1 MNVPPAATAPAHAP
15 PDPLIVGVGASAGGL
30 DDVQAFFAG
39 IPADAGV
46 SFVLVFNLPPANGDG
61 FDVLAKGSPLPVL
74 EVSDGL
80 ALRANA
86 IHVVPPRHVAKFDG
100 PVFRLAPADTP
111 TDRRTP
117 VDRFF
122 QSLAREHGARAVA
135 VVLAG
140 AGSDGALGAKAV
152 SDAGGL
158 AMVQEPATAG
168 ADTMP
173 HSAVATGAADHVLPP
188 HDLAA
193 ELLAYARHHRE
204 AATGDHEAVLRAEV
218 EAVLPAVC
226 DVLLQETGHN
236 FRHYKTSTLVRRT
249 VRRIQVLRVGSAR
262 EYLERLKVDRAEAD
276 QLFKDLLINVTAFFR
291 DPEAFAALARDV
303 IPPLL
308 ADRSAT
314 DPVRGWVPGCA
325 TGEEAYTL
333 AILIREHLDTIGQS
347 VAVQIFATDLD
358 DEALKVARLGV
369 YPVGIA
375 DEVEPER
382 LRRFFVKKGQQYHVA
397 KEIRELCLFSLH
409 NLINDPPFGKL
420 DLISCRNLLI
430 YLGPHLQKKLVP
442 LFHYAL
448 RPGGFLFLG
457 PTESLAA
464 HRELFRPTDA
474 KHRISQR
481 LPTVVSAPGLPADQ
495 ARAPAPVR
503 PPNVPAAGE
512 TDTYLLMQRIVLDE
526 FAPKAAVVN
535 EEGQIVSASGNLEK
549 YLTVSAGAFHNN
561 VVRLARDGLKIGLRA
576 ALSEAAK
583 VRRKVTHDGLSLRTE
598 GGGVQRVMVTVQPMP
613 QLGEESGLFMVI
625 FQDAG
630 LPLNREEAAG
640 SPAAHSTADATALV
654 DQLEKEL
661 TAIRADLEKTVQD
674 LEAANEELKSSNEE
688 LLSMNEELQSANEE
702 LQTSKEDVQAANAAL
717 AHANTDLENLLA
729 STGLTTL
736 FLDDEGNIRRVIP
749 GAFAI
754 YNVTPADVGRPLT
767 HFTHRMKEMPP
778 LPSAGAVHAAGKAI
792 DAEVEGPDGSWY
804 LRRVLPYRTQD
815 GAFDGIVVTFTDVT
829 DRKRAEERV
838 AASERLYRAVGE
850 SIDYGVWVCDPE
862 GRNTYVSES
871 FLNLIGKTQADVS
884 EFGWKDDLHPA
895 DADATI
901 AAWKECVRTGAVW
914 DREHRFRGTDG
925 EYHPTLARGV
935 AVRDADGKV
944 LYWAGIN
951 LDIRR
956 LKEAE
961 AALKLAD
968 RHKDAFLA
976 MLAHELRNP
985 LGPVRNAVQVLKQLG
1000 PADPTLQEARAMI
1013 DRQVAHMARL
1023 VDDLLD
1029 ATRIAQGKILLRF
1042 EPCDLATIARQT
1054 AEDFRSV
1061 LEGSG
1066 VRLTVEAPP
1075 APVWVN
1081 GDATR
1086 LAQIVGNLLHNAH
1099 KFTNPGGSVTV
1110 RLAEGPDRRAV
1121 LSVRDTGI
1129 GIDPAIL
1136 PLVFEVFSQ
1145 ADESLARERGGLGL
1159 GLALVKGLAELHHG
1173 TVEASSAGPGRGSEF
1188 VIRLPQAVGPPSA
1201 TATPAPVVVDGVAFK
1216 VLVIEDNAD
1225 AADSLRMLLELVGH
1239 EVRTAATGPAGVA
1252 TARAFH
1258 PDLVLCDIG
1267 LPGMTGYEVARA
1279 LRAEADLAG
1288 VTIVALTGY
1297 GRDEDQAKAK
1307 AAGFDVHLTKPVEY
1321 DALRRVFAGL
1331 ARRGGGRR

>member
-1 MNVPPAATAPAHAP
+1 PPHAP
-15 PDPLIVGVGASAGGL
+15 PDPLVVGVGASAGGL
-30 DDVQAFFAG
+30 EDVQAFFAG
-39 IPADAGV
+39 IPPDAGV
-46 SFVLVFNLPPANGDG
+46 SFVLVFNLPPAAVDA
-61 FDVLAKGSPLPVL
+61 FESLTKATSLPVL
-74 EVSDGL
+74 EVTDGQ
-80 ALRANA
+80 ALRANTL
-86 IHVVPPRHVAKFDG
+86 HVVPPRHVATFDG
-100 PVFRLAPADTP
+100 PVFRLNAADTP
-111 TDRRTP
+111 GDRRTP

-122 QSLAREHGARAVA
+122 QSLAKEHAARGVA

-158 AMVQEPATAG
+158 AMVQEPSTAG
-168 ADTMP
+168 AGTMP
-173 HSAVATGAADHVLPP
+173 QSAVATGAADHVLPP

-193 ELLAYARHHRE
+193 ELLAYARHHRQAVTGDQE
-204 AATGDHEAVLRAEV
+204 AALRDEV
-218 EAVLPAVC
+218 GAVLPAVC

-236 FRHYKTSTLVRRT
+236 FRHYKTTTLVRRT
-249 VRRIQVLRVGSAR
+249 LRRVQVLRVGSAR
-262 EYLERLKVDRAEAD
+262 EYLERLKIDRAEAD

-303 IPPLL
+303 LPALFER
-308 ADRSAT
+308 RSAT
-314 DPVRGWVPGCA
+314 DPVRVWVPGCA

-333 AILIREHLDTIGQS
+333 AILIREHLDPIGQS
-347 VAVQIFATDLD
+347 VPVQIFATDLD
-358 DEALKVARLGV
+358 DEALKVARLGA

-375 DEVEPER
+375 DEVGPER

-397 KEIRELCLFSLH
+397 KELRELCLFSLH

-448 RPGGFLFLG
+448 RPGGYLFLG
-457 PTESLAA
+457 PTETLAA
-464 HRELFRPTDA
+464 HRELFRPTDS

-481 LPTVVSAPGLPADQ
+481 LPTVLPAPGLPAD
-495 ARAPAPVR
+495 AEAAPKPVR
-503 PPNVPAAGE
+503 PPNVPAAAD

-549 YLTVSAGAFHNN
+549 YLTVTAGAFHNN
-561 VVRLARDGLKIGLRA
+561 VIRLARDGLKIGLRA
-576 ALSEAAK
+576 ALNEAAR

-598 GGGVQRVMVTVQPMP
+598 GGGLQPVMVTVQPMP
-613 QLGEESGLFMVI
+613 QFGEESGLFLVV

-630 LPLNREEAAG
+630 LPLNRDEAANARPAH
-640 SPAAHSTADATALV
+640 PAADAAALI

-661 TAIRADLEKTVQD
+661 TTTRADLEKTVQD

-717 AHANTDLENLLA
+717 ADANTDLENLLA

-736 FLDDEGNIRRVIP
+736 FLDDAGNLRRVVP
-749 GAFAI
+749 GALAA

-767 HFTHRMKEMPP
+767 HFTHRMKAMPP
-778 LPSAGAVHAAGKAI
+778 LPPALAVHAAGKPI
-792 DAEVEGPDGSWY
+792 DAEVEGPDGAWY

-815 GAFDGIVVTFTDVT
+815 GTFDGIVVTFTDIT
-829 DRKRAEERV
+829 DRKHAEERV
-838 AASERLYRAVGE
+838 RASEGGLRRVVENMPVMLNAMGEDGSFLVWNKQCEAVTGYAAAEVVGNPKAMELLYPDPGYRAGMVAEWAARTDDYVGWE
-850 SIDYGVWVCDPE
+850 WTLRAKDGTLRTIAWSNISARVP
-862 GRNTYVSES
+862 
-871 FLNLIGKTQADVS
+871 IP
-884 EFGWKDDLHPA
+884 GWKTWGVGVDVT
-895 DADATI
+895 DA
-901 AAWKECVRTGAVW
+901 
-914 DREHRFRGTDG
+914 
-925 EYHPTLARGV
+925 
-935 AVRDADGKV
+935 
-944 LYWAGIN
+944 
-951 LDIRR
+951 RR
-956 LKEAE
+956 AE

-968 RHKDAFLA
+968 KHKDAFLA

-1000 PADPTLQEARAMI
+1000 PGDPTLLEARAMI
-1013 DRQVAHMARL
+1013 DRQVSHMARL

-1042 EPCDLATIARQT
+1042 GPCDLATIARQT

-1066 VRLTVEAPP
+1066 VRLTVEVPP
-1075 APVWVN
+1075 APVWVD

-1110 RLAEGPDRRAV
+1110 RLAEDPDRRAV

-1129 GIDPAIL
+1129 GIDPAVL
-1136 PLVFEVFSQ
+1136 PHVFEVFSQ
-1145 ADESLARERGGLGL
+1145 ADESLDRERGGLGL

-1173 TVEASSAGPGRGSEF
+1173 AVEASSAGPGRGSEF
-1188 VIRLPQAVGPPSA
+1188 VVRLPLTEAPA
-1201 TATPAPVVVDGVAFK
+1201 AAAAAPAPLVVDGRGYK

-1252 TARAFH
+1252 AAKAFH

-1267 LPGMTGYEVARA
+1267 LPGMSGYEVARA
-1279 LRAEADLAG
+1279 LRAEAALNG
-1288 VTIVALTGY
+1288 VTIAALTGY
-1297 GRDEDQAKAK
+1297 GRDEDQAKAR
-1307 AAGFDVHLTKPVEY
+1307 AAGFDVHLTKPVEFE
-1321 DALRRVFAGL
+1321 ALRRVFAGL
-1331 ARRGGGRR
+1331 GRR

>member
-1 MNVPPAATAPAHAP
+1 MTRPPAAAPALAP
-15 PDPLIVGVGASAGGL
+15 ADPLIVGVGASAGGL
-30 DDVQAFFAG
+30 DAVRAFFAG
-39 IPADAGV
+39 IPADPGAA
-46 SFVLVFNLPPANGDG
+46 FVVVFNLDPTDG
-61 FDVLAKGSPLPVL
+61 HGTADAFAKGTVLPVHV
-74 EVSDGL
+74 VSDGL
-80 ALRANA
+80 SLRANA
-86 IHVVPPRHVAKFDG
+86 IHLVPPRHVATFDG
-100 PVFRLAPADTP
+100 PVFRLAPADAP

-117 VDRFF
+117 IDRFF
-122 QSLAREHGARAVA
+122 HSLAKEHAGRGVA

-158 AMVQEPATAG
+158 AMVQEPASAA

-204 AATGDHEAVLRAEV
+204 ATTADHEAALREGV
-218 EAVLPAVC
+218 EAALPAVC

-249 VRRIQVLRVGSAR
+249 IRRIQVLRVGSAR
-262 EYLERLKVDRAEAD
+262 EYLERLKIDQAEAD

-303 IPPLL
+303 LPPLF
-308 ADRSAT
+308 ADRGAH
-314 DPVRGWVPGCA
+314 DPVRVWVPGCA

-333 AILIREHLDTIGQS
+333 AILIREHLEGMTNPPP
-347 VAVQIFATDLD
+347 VQVFATDLD
-358 DEALKVARLGV
+358 DDALKVARLGV

-375 DEVEPER
+375 DELGPDR
-382 LRRFFVKKGQQYHVA
+382 LRRFFVKKGQQYHVT
-397 KEIRELCLFSLH
+397 KELRELCLFSLH

-464 HRELFRPTDA
+464 HRELFRATDA
-474 KHRISQR
+474 KFRISQR
-481 LPTVVSAPGLPADQ
+481 LPTAVAAPGLPTD
-495 ARAPAPVR
+495 RDRPPAPVR
-503 PPNVPAAGE
+503 PPNVPAAAD

-526 FAPKAAVVN
+526 FAPKGAVVN

-583 VRRKVTHDGLSLRTE
+583 VRRKVTHDGLSLRAE

-613 QLGEESGLFMVI
+613 QLGEDSGLFLVV
-625 FQDAG
+625 FQDVG
-630 LPLNREEAAG
+630 LPLTRDDGPHAA
-640 SPAAHSTADATALV
+640 PTADAAALI

-661 TAIRADLEKTVQD
+661 ATTRADLEKTVQD

-702 LQTSKEDVQAANAAL
+702 LQTSKEDVQSANAAL
-717 AHANTDLENLLA
+717 GGANTDLENLLA
-729 STGLTTL
+729 STGLATL
-736 FLDDEGNIRRVIP
+736 FLDDEGNLRRVIP
-749 GAFAI
+749 SAAAV

-767 HFTHRMKEMPP
+767 HFTHRMTTMPP
-778 LPSAGAVHAAGKAI
+778 LPAAADVHAAGKPI
-792 DAEVEGPDGSWY
+792 DAEVAGPDGTWF
-804 LRRVLPYRTQD
+804 LRRVLPYRTEA
-815 GAFDGIVVTFTDVT
+815 GTFDGIVVTFTDIT

-838 AASERLYRAVGE
+838 GASERLYRAIGE
-850 SIDYGVWVCDPE
+850 SIDYGVWVCDPD
-862 GRNTYVSES
+862 GRNTYASES
-871 FLNLIGKTQADVS
+871 FLKLVGLTQDQCS
-884 EFGWKDDLHPA
+884 DFGWGDILHPD
-895 DADATI
+895 DAARTM
-901 AAWKECVRTGAVW
+901 AAWKECVRTGGAW
-914 DREHRFRGTDG
+914 DIEHRFKGVDG
-925 EYHPTLARGV
+925 KYHPLLARGA
-935 AVRDADGKV
+935 AVRDAAGQV
-944 LYWAGIN
+944 QYWAGIN
-951 LDIRR
+951 LDVSG
-956 LKEAE
+956 LKRAE
-961 AALKLAD
+961 SALLEAD

-985 LGPVRNAVQVLKQLG
+985 LGPVRNAVAVLRKFG
-1000 PADPTLQEARAMI
+1000 PVGPEVTQARDMI
-1013 DRQVAHMARL
+1013 DRQVGHMARL

-1029 ATRIAQGKILLRF
+1029 ATRIAQGKVFLRP
-1042 EPCDLATIARQT
+1042 ERCDLAAVARQT

-1066 VRLTVEAPP
+1066 VRLLVEAPP
-1075 APVWVN
+1075 APVWVD
-1081 GDATR
+1081 GDCTR

-1110 RLAEGPDRRAV
+1110 RLAEDPERHAV

-1136 PLVFEVFSQ
+1136 PRVFDVFSQ
-1145 ADESLARERGGLGL
+1145 ADETLERVRGGLGL

-1188 VIRLPQAVGPPSA
+1188 VVRLPLAEGPPVV
-1201 TATPAPVVVDGVAFK
+1201 TPANAPPADDTQRPYR
-1216 VLVIEDNAD
+1216 VLVIEDNVD
-1225 AADSLRMLLELVGH
+1225 AAESLRMLLALVGH

-1252 TARAFH
+1252 AAQAFG
-1258 PDLVLCDIG
+1258 PDVILCDIG
-1267 LPGMTGYEVARA
+1267 LPGGMSGYDVARA
-1279 LRAEADLAG
+1279 VRQDPATAG
-1288 VTIVALTGY
+1288 AVIVALTGY
-1297 GRDEDQAKAK
+1297 GRDEDQAKAR

-1321 DALRRVFAGL
+1321 EALRRVFAGL
-1331 ARRGGGRR
+1331 GRRA